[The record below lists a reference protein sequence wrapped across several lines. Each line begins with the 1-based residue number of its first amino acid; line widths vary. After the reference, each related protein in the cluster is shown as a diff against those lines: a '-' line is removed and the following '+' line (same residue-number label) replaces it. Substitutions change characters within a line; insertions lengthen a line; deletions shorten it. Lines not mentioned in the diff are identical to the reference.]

1 MSYVSPVPEHR
12 CLQVLLSTGE
22 RVKLPILVPLK
33 ILKADKLVSIPV
45 LYRIQKT
52 QGSSLALIWTSMGLA
67 PSGISGEGE
76 SGWLIFFILWVCK
89 PLQIL
94 QSFSNFF
101 IGDPVLSPW
110 GRL

>member
-67 PSGISGEGE
+67 PSGISGEGDLFPAFLA
-76 SGWLIFFILWVCK
+76 SRGFILVCS
-89 PLQIL
+89 P
-94 QSFSNFF
+94 FS
-101 IGDPVLSPW
+101 LL
-110 GRL
+110 RRQL